1 MDLATTTAGATI
13 PDWITAISTAV
24 IALGV
29 VAAAIGWSRRQAK
42 ELLDPGEAPGGS
54 RGEIREVIE
63 DVLRDRVG
71 TRSDRRQFRREM
83 RDKQRDQ
90 PRKARWQRTLR
101 RWNRKGDLRKREA
114 HMRRKPVRRADVQVL
129 PSTPPTEDESSP
141 PGD

>member
-1 MDLATTTAGATI
+1 MCPAVLFAAATV

-42 ELLDPGEAPGGS
+42 ELLEPGEAPGGS

-83 RDKQRDQ
+83 RDTQRGQ
-90 PRKARWQRTLR
+90 PLKERWQRTLR

-114 HMRRKPVRRADVQVL
+114 HMRKKPVRRADVQVL
-129 PSTPPTEDESSP
+129 PSTPPAEDASSR
-141 PGD
+141 

>member
-1 MDLATTTAGATI
+1 MYAAATV

-42 ELLDPGEAPGGS
+42 EFLDPGEAPGGS
-54 RGEIREVIE
+54 SGETREIIE

-83 RDKQRDQ
+83 RDMQRDQ
-90 PRKARWQRTLR
+90 PRKARRQRTLR
-101 RWNRKGDLRKREA
+101 RWNRKADLRKREA
-114 HMRRKPVRRADVQVL
+114 RMSRKPVRRADVQVL
-129 PSTPPTEDESSP
+129 PSTPPAEDASSR
-141 PGD
+141 